1 MGNWSLN
8 PMGWFERAQDGS
20 QACGVVGLLHFILLA
35 LVLIAMFFDQ
45 RQLLG
50 VNIWLKPAK
59 FLVSSGIYL
68 WTIGW
73 LLNYVEAPIV
83 ARSSLGTIASI
94 LILLENAGVVGQA
107 LRGERSH
114 FNIATVFNSTV
125 FSIMGVLILINT
137 LLLVVLLWW
146 FLTKA
151 APMPA
156 GALWGCR
163 LGVLLAVLASVE
175 GGYMAASM
183 AHTVGMKDG
192 GTGLPLLNWSKEAGD
207 LRVSHFIGLHGLQ
220 VLPLG
225 GFLLS
230 EIGASAGV
238 FILALFHYGAFALTF
253 LQAVAKKPLFF

>member
-8 PMGWFERAQDGS
+8 PMVWFERAQGGS
-20 QACGVVGLLHFILLA
+20 QACGLVGLLHFIVLA
-35 LVLIAMFFDQ
+35 LVLFAMLFDH

-73 LLNYVEAPIV
+73 LLNYVEAPLV
-83 ARSSLGTIASI
+83 ARSSLGTLASI
-94 LILLENAGVVGQA
+94 LLFLENAAVVGQA

-114 FNIATVFNSTV
+114 FNISTAFNSAI
-125 FSIMGVLILINT
+125 FSIMGVLIVINT

-146 FLTKA
+146 FITNA

-183 AHTVGMKDG
+183 AHAVGLKDG
-192 GTGLPLLNWSKEAGD
+192 GPGIPLLNWSKEAGD

-230 EIGASAGV
+230 EIGASAGI
-238 FILALFHYGAFALTF
+238 FILALFQYGAFVLTF

>member
-1 MGNWSLN
+1 MGHWSLN
-8 PMGWFERAQDGS
+8 PIDWFTRAQDGS
-20 QACGVVGLLHFILLA
+20 QACALVGLLHFILLA
-35 LVLIAMFFDQ
+35 LVFMAMFFDQ

-68 WTIGW
+68 WTLGW
-73 LLNYVEAPIV
+73 LLNFVEAPIV

-94 LILLENAGVVGQA
+94 LILLENVGVVGQA

-114 FNIATVFNSTV
+114 FNLSTVFNSTV
-125 FSIMGVLILINT
+125 FNIMGVMILINT
-137 LLLVVLLWW
+137 ILLVVLLWW

-163 LGVLLAVLASVE
+163 LGVLLAVLASIE

-192 GTGLPLLNWSKEAGD
+192 GPGIPMLNWSKEAGD

-238 FILALFHYGAFALTF
+238 FILALFQYGAFVLTF

>member
-1 MGNWSLN
+1 MGTWSLN
-8 PMGWFERAQDGS
+8 PLVWFERASDGS
-20 QACGVVGLLHFILLA
+20 QACGLVGLLHWIVLLFV
-35 LVLIAMFFDQ
+35 LVAMYFDQ
-45 RQLLG
+45 RELLG

-59 FLVSSGIYL
+59 FLASAAIYL

-83 ARSSLGTIASI
+83 ARSSVGTLMS
-94 LILLENAGVVGQA
+94 LILLLENVAIAGQA

-114 FNIATVFNSTV
+114 FNVTSALNGAV
-125 FSIMGVLILINT
+125 FSIMGIMIVINT
-137 LLLVVLLWW
+137 ILLVVLLWW
-146 FLTKA
+146 FMTNA

-163 LGVLLAVLASVE
+163 LGVLLAVLASIE
-175 GGYMAASM
+175 GGYMAQAM

-192 GTGLPLLNWSKEAGD
+192 GPGIPVLNWSTVAGD
-207 LRVSHFIGLHGLQ
+207 LRISHFIGLHGLQ

-230 EIGASAGV
+230 EMGASAGV
-238 FILALFHYGAFALTF
+238 FILALLH
-253 LQAVAKKPLFF
+253 